1 MKIDIEYFELM
12 RQQYVALF
20 AEQMRAIKALA
31 AELHEINCLYRQL
44 RSSVPHD
51 ELVNSSAVKKV
62 LRHRLG
68 EAGRPRGRGKGS
80 TRGRVK
86 APRTS
91 AGAG

>member
-31 AELHEINCLYRQL
+31 AELHGINCLYRQL

-51 ELVNSSAVKKV
+51 ELVNSRREAIARAQAAQRDETVKV
-62 LRHRLG
+62 
-68 EAGRPRGRGKGS
+68 S
-80 TRGRVK
+80 
-86 APRTS
+86 
-91 AGAG
+91 